1 MNHKNLSEVETALNQ
16 PSFFNRLIDHEAGVI
31 NRIKDGKATF
41 QDDAEVAVAAGA
53 ALLAAAYAKPLAAQA
68 LKLATTGQGES
79 IAEGAA
85 ASNFEHALPDIGD
98 IARPGW
104 SIRSLWSKSD
114 APIGGFRT
122 APISQEVRDFLAE
135 DFPAPVTSR
144 TVPRPTYQEIRDF
157 LAEGDAV
164 PASAASR
171 HTAAPLTQQELRD
184 FLSGKY

>member
-1 MNHKNLSEVETALNQ
+1 MEHKNLSEVETALNK

-104 SIRSLWSKSD
+104 SIRSLWSKGD
-114 APIGGFRT
+114 APIGGLRT
-122 APISQEVRDFLAE
+122 TPISQEVRDFLAE
-135 DFPAPVTSR
+135 DFPAPITSR
-144 TVPRPTYQEIRDF
+144 TEPRLTAEEIRKFLAESDTVPASAAPLKTAPLTAQEIRDF
-157 LAEGDAV
+157 LSTE
-164 PASAASR
+164 
-171 HTAAPLTQQELRD
+171 
-184 FLSGKY
+184 Y